1 LHDASRFVPPSDAL
15 GSEPRLARSENGGAF
30 PVAERDRGRDN
41 AAMSARF
48 AVLQKDLNP
57 PSREALARACARVPG
72 LTAADAGMIHQDA
85 FGILLKDFP
94 QAGALAFHEALLEEG
109 VDTEVVEQ
117 RALPVLPMGR
127 TVPRLDAEAA
137 GLRVHDALGR
147 ATLVPWE
154 ELMLVAAG
162 NVLLSEFVR
171 RPVPG
176 MAQRLE
182 SFMGPESMPVTDYV
196 RDEERSFHLCLEII
210 TMRSARRF
218 TAQADRLNYMY
229 LGARLADRAA
239 KNFPLLMQDI
249 LRFAP
254 QAAVNS
260 GAFNLRERAPRLFEY
275 PSKGAFLEE
284 ITWLLWRMKQEG
296 WAVGGA
302 T

>member
-1 LHDASRFVPPSDAL
+1 
-15 GSEPRLARSENGGAF
+15 
-30 PVAERDRGRDN
+30 
-41 AAMSARF
+41 MSTRF

-72 LTAADAGMIHQDA
+72 LTAADGAIIHQDA

-94 QAGALAFHEALLEEG
+94 EAGAVEFREALAQEG
-109 VDTEVVEQ
+109 VATEVVEQ
-117 RALPVLPMGR
+117 GALPVLPEGK

-147 ATLVPWE
+147 ATLVPWA

-162 NVLLSEFVR
+162 NVLISDFVR
-171 RPVPG
+171 RPVSGTAP
-176 MAQRLE
+176 QLDR
-182 SFMGPESMPVTDYV
+182 FFRRGPVPVPEYV
-196 RDEERSFHLCLEII
+196 HDEEKKFHLCLEIV

-218 TAQADRLNYMY
+218 SAQADRLNYMY
-229 LGARLADRAA
+229 LGERLADRAA
-239 KNFPLLMQDI
+239 HNFPLLVQDI

-254 QAAVNS
+254 QVAVNS
-260 GAFNLRERAPRLFEY
+260 GAFNLRERAPRLFDY
-275 PSKGAFLEE
+275 PTKGAFLEE